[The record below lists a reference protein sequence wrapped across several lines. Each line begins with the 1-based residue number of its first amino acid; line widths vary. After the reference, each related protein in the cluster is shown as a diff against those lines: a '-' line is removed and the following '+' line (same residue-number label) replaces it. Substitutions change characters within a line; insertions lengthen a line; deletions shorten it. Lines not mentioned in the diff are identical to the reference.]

1 MELFHAFIVFL
12 FVLFCYSQLAFQL
25 KKGDDLTLYEI
36 DYTTNDELNTS
47 ANLKQPFLF
56 LFSHIQP
63 GFTSTPMLGF
73 QSMSTLVEKHGN
85 FDVILK
91 ETADYYTNS
100 TAKTNQVTLTI
111 NAVNTLMN
119 SDSKSEYFSW
129 NNMRFISETGLYK
142 EFKACDALLKTPLC
156 AVNKYDIVFGSA
168 GATTPLL
175 YHTNE
180 RRYLYVQ
187 GGKITVKITP
197 WRSHKYMV
205 INKDY
210 ANYEFTSPLN
220 VWLPQ
225 EQYFTG
231 YNKIKFLNDVIVPA
245 GHMLYIPPYWFYSIM
260 FEKDNHETVVYQ
272 FDYGSVMNVGAN
284 LANLTQHMYAKM
296 GPKPITTDPAAAV
309 L

>member
-12 FVLFCYSQLAFQL
+12 LILFCYSQLAFQL

-56 LFSHIQP
+56 VFSHVIA
-63 GFTSTPMLGF
+63 SKPMF
-73 QSMSTLVEKHGN
+73 QSMSSLVEKHGN

-91 ETADYYTNS
+91 ETDDYYQNT
-100 TAKTNQVTLTI
+100 TAKTNQVTLTL

-119 SDSKSEYFSW
+119 SDGKSEYFSW

-142 EFKACDALLKTPLC
+142 EFKACDTLLKTPLC

-205 INKDY
+205 IHKDY
-210 ANYEFTSPLN
+210 ANYEFSSPLN
-220 VWLPQ
+220 VWSPQ
-225 EQYFTG
+225 EQYVTG
-231 YNKIKFLNDVIVPA
+231 YNKIKFLDTVIVPS
-245 GHMLYIPPYWFYSIM
+245 GHILYIPPYWFYSIM

-284 LANLTQHMYAKM
+284 LANLAQHMYARM
-296 GPKPITTDPAAAV
+296 GPKPVTTDPAAAI